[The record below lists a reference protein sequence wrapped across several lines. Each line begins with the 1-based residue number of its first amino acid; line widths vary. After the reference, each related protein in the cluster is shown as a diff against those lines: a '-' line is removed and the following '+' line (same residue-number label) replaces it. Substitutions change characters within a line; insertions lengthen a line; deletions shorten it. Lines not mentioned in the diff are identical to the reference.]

1 MPRQCAARA
10 AFSPGPLSPLRA
22 PGLYT
27 AAFPF
32 PRHCVFA
39 AKPAPFLARLLHA
52 TLASPSCSCGRFFYR
67 SSVAPLDIHIEVILM
82 CIAQLCAPLTLRSPF
97 HRLLRMPL
105 SIAKSAEQQAS
116 VFLHQKPKVGS
127 SSALPFLSPFPSP
140 SLPLAFFP
148 QVAGPEERTC
158 IVDAVCARGE
168 EMMMHRV
175 QQLGRSALSRAAA
188 GPEEHPKIVAGRI
201 VDLATNYYGYYVLQ
215 KALDCKEEVCLL
227 IVSELL
233 LGDESGDDADAFEN
247 LEESVKDGIVD
258 ELLGQP
264 EGAAVFGEIPILII
278 IDTVLEHG
286 SERQRQMALGHVLTR
301 LLDGKETLDRVA
313 QCMCDPAKGA
323 RRAMIVNIALLFT
336 GSQLIAS
343 VLPTNRLRYALH
355 LIFATF
361 IL

>member
-1 MPRQCAARA
+1 
-10 AFSPGPLSPLRA
+10 
-22 PGLYT
+22 
-27 AAFPF
+27 
-32 PRHCVFA
+32 
-39 AKPAPFLARLLHA
+39 
-52 TLASPSCSCGRFFYR
+52 
-67 SSVAPLDIHIEVILM
+67 
-82 CIAQLCAPLTLRSPF
+82 
-97 HRLLRMPL
+97 MPL

-116 VFLHQKPKVGS
+116 VFLHQKPKV
-127 SSALPFLSPFPSP
+127 
-140 SLPLAFFP
+140 
-148 QVAGPEERTC
+148 AGPEERAC

-175 QQLGRSALSRAAA
+175 QQLGRSVLSRAAT
-188 GPEEHPKIVAGRI
+188 GPEEHPKIIACDIGRI

-233 LGDESGDDADAFEN
+233 LGDESGDDAGEQACIACVEKDHGALVDPPGAAYLHIRQQIPSGQDAFEN